1 MKVRIAQQHQLT
13 EKEIYEYEEQT
24 PSEALFWQFY
34 QLKSNQYSLMKQLI
48 LFFRSKGFQIFLGR
62 LIMIFLIQIVQLSA
76 QLVMPFVIRQ
86 VLTYVQ
92 KEDKDLLDGL
102 ILIGIILMV
111 KVISLLSANHLK
123 LRMRLVGYDAM
134 SILSM
139 QIMNKCLRLSM
150 LSNTQRTIGEI
161 TNLMQVDAQKIITAA
176 NNIMSI
182 IIMPIQ
188 TSIEQVQFFLVIT
201 LTFIYQQIGISVL
214 VGIAIIILTLV
225 INNYLGKNLL
235 QSQKQVLLSKDDR
248 IKQTNEV
255 FQQIK
260 FIKINSYESIFQ
272 SKIEQLRELERKCI
286 DKRLQYYS
294 LNVFFG
300 WLSPQII
307 LSLSFGLYIYL
318 GNQLTPAKVFP
329 IISLLLMLAANLQL
343 FPISINALLE
353 ISLSLKRL
361 SVFFETHEIMD
372 DCISKNTDK
381 DYSIQIQN
389 GNFSWNKDQLQNV
402 KILNNV
408 QLNIKKGAFISI
420 IGDVGSGKSSLIQGL
435 LGEMVYDE
443 SKENPKILICGNLAY
458 VGQKAWIQNGT
469 VRDNITFGK
478 KFNQDLYDQVIYY
491 SCLSQDLEIL
501 IDGDLTM
508 IGEKG
513 INLSGGQKARI
524 SLARAIYSGAQIILL
539 DDPLSALDVHVG
551 NFIMKECFLKHL
563 SSKTR
568 VLSTNALNFC
578 QYTDYIY
585 LIQNGKIIDEG
596 NFGKISQSTKFQ
608 EIEQSNVLKT
618 NQKTDVQQNQ
628 TQTTQSK
635 IQSIQQNKNKAKTED
650 IILKEDRQIGKVDYE
665 VYQKYFIYNGGLKN
679 YVILILIMI
688 LWIISQLISN
698 FWIAKWASDSNSHD
712 HNSYVYLSV
721 YFLLGIAQSLFA
733 YARAASVVNSSLK
746 SSSRIHNEIIQSL
759 LKAPQCEFF
768 ERIPIGRIMNRLT
781 KDINSLDIDINI
793 NISLFSTKLSQIISA
808 TLLAIITSTKLII
821 APFILF
827 FYLSLK
833 IKNIYMQAS
842 RELQRLELITKSPIL
857 SYFVESLQGLTI
869 IRAYQ
874 KSNLFLT
881 TFSQKLDQNRQI
893 SYVST
898 VANCWFTQVLGFSSL
913 IVNMTAITYCI
924 VIQNN
929 ASFIGLILTYVANL
943 DQLIQQT
950 IDTLSTLENNMISFE
965 RCLEFTKIPQEIN
978 TPTLKVEP
986 DWPKQGL
993 ISFNNLSVKYRPD
1006 LPLALKN
1013 FSYKINN
1020 NEKIGIVGR
1029 TGAGKSTLALSLLR
1043 LLEAQEGQIL
1053 IDNIDISQISLQIL
1067 RNSITSI
1074 QQDSVI
1080 FNGSIRQN
1088 LDPFQQ
1094 HDDDSIR
1101 QVLNDC
1107 CLTNLIN
1114 QRNGLNTRINESG
1127 DNLSAGE
1134 KQLMC
1139 IARAILK
1146 RAKLVLIDEATANI
1160 DFETEQKIQKVISD
1174 QFSNC
1179 TVLIIAHRINTIM
1192 LCDKIL
1198 VIDNGILVEEGS
1210 TQDLV
1215 NNPSSIFYNIY
1226 QEVIKNEVQ

>member
-1 MKVRIAQQHQLT
+1 MIDCIGASVDRGRNRGVRGVNPIGSTILAILLISKQSVWIDEIANPILL
-13 EKEIYEYEEQT
+13 EQ
-24 PSEALFWQFY
+24 
-34 QLKSNQYSLMKQLI
+34 I
-48 LFFRSKGFQIFLGR
+48 
-62 LIMIFLIQIVQLSA
+62 
-76 QLVMPFVIRQ
+76 
-86 VLTYVQ
+86 LTYVQ
-92 KEDKDLLDGL
+92 KEEKSMIDGL
-102 ILIGIILMV
+102 IMIGVILML
-111 KVISLLSANHLK
+111 KVMSLLSATHLK
-123 LRMRLVGYDAM
+123 LQMRLVGYDAM
-134 SILSM
+134 SILSIK
-139 QIMNKCLRLSM
+139 IMSKCLRISM

-161 TNLMQVDAQKIITAA
+161 TNLMQIDAQKIITAYG
-176 NNIMSI
+176 ICTMY
-182 IIMPIQ
+182 
-188 TSIEQVQFFLVIT
+188 LVIT
-201 LTFIYQQIGISVL
+201 LIFIYQQIGISVM

-225 INNYLGKNLL
+225 INNYLGRHIL
-235 QSQKQVLLSKDDR
+235 QTQKQVLLSKDNR

-260 FIKINSYESIFQ
+260 FIKINSYESIFK
-272 SKIEQLRELERKCI
+272 SKIEQLREIERKCI
-286 DKRLQYYS
+286 DKRLECYS

-300 WLSPQII
+300 WLSPQLI

-329 IISLLLMLAANLQL
+329 IISLLLMLASNLQL

-361 SVFFETHEIMD
+361 SNFFETQEIMD
-372 DCISKNTDK
+372 ECISQCDNAEF
-381 DYSIQIQN
+381 SIQIQN
-389 GNFSWNKDQLQNV
+389 GNFSWNKDQQ
-402 KILNNV
+402 KILKDV
-408 QLNIKKGAFISI
+408 SFNIKKGAFISI
-420 IGDVGSGKSSLIQGL
+420 IGDVGSGKSSFIQGL
-435 LGEMVYDE
+435 LGEMVYDFNE
-443 SKENPKILICGNLAY
+443 KSPKIQISGTLAY

-469 VRDNITFGK
+469 VRDNITFGRQ
-478 KFNQDLYDQVIYY
+478 FNQDVYNQAIYY
-491 SCLSQDLEIL
+491 SCLSQDLEVL

-524 SLARAIYSGAQIILL
+524 SLARAIYSGAQILLL

-568 VLSTNALNFC
+568 VLSTHALNYSQF
-578 QYTDYIY
+578 TDYIY
-585 LIQNGKIIDEG
+585 LLQNGEIIDEG
-596 NFGKISQSTKFQ
+596 NFEKISQSTKFK
-608 EIEQSNVLKT
+608 EIEQNNILKSD
-618 NQKTDVQQNQ
+618 NSKCLQLDPKKNNESRQ
-628 TQTTQSK
+628 T
-635 IQSIQQNKNKAKTED
+635 IQPTLAKRNKAKTED
-650 IILKEDRQIGKVDYE
+650 IILKEDRQVGEVNFE
-665 VYQKYFIYNGGLKN
+665 VYQKYFMYNGGLKN
-679 YVILILIMI
+679 YSVLILIMI

-698 FWIAKWASDSNSHD
+698 FWIAKWASDTNSQD

-721 YFLLGIAQSLFA
+721 YFLLGIFQALFA
-733 YARAASVVNSSLK
+733 YARAVSVVNSSLK
-746 SSSRIHNEIIQSL
+746 SASRIHNEIIESL

-808 TLLAIITSTKLII
+808 TLLAIITSTKLIVP
-821 APFILF
+821 PFIIF

-893 SYVST
+893 IYVST

-913 IVNMTAITYCI
+913 IVNMTAITYC
-924 VIQNN
+924 VLFQNN

-943 DQLIQQT
+943 DALIQST
-950 IDTLSTLENNMISFE
+950 IDTLSILENNMISFE
-965 RCLEFTKIPQEIN
+965 RCLDFTKIPQEKS
-978 TPTLKVEP
+978 TYTLEVEP
-986 DWPKQGL
+986 DWPKHGI
-993 ISFNNLSVKYRPD
+993 ISFDNLAVKYRPD
-1006 LPLALKN
+1006 LPLALKY
-1013 FSYKINN
+1013 FSFTIHK

-1029 TGAGKSTLALSLLR
+1029 TGAGKSTIALSLLR
-1043 LLEAQEGQIL
+1043 ILEAQEGQIL
-1053 IDNIDISQISLQIL
+1053 IDNINISQISLEKL

-1074 QQDSVI
+1074 QQDAII

-1088 LDPFQQ
+1088 LDPLQQ
-1094 HDDDSIR
+1094 FNDDQIK

-1114 QRNGLNTRINESG
+1114 QRNGLETMISESG

-1134 KQLMC
+1134 KQLIC

-1146 RAKLVLIDEATANI
+1146 RAKIVLIDEATANI
-1160 DFETEQKIQKVISD
+1160 DIETEQKIQKVISNSF
-1174 QFSNC
+1174 QNC

-1192 LCDKIL
+1192 LCDRII
-1198 VIDNGILVEEGS
+1198 VIDNGQLVEEGL
-1210 TQDLV
+1210 TQVLL
-1215 NNPSSIFYNIY
+1215 NNPLSIFYNIY
-1226 QEVIKNEVQ
+1226 QEVIKNEVL